1 MKLIKK
7 SIGFYKINMLEWEH
21 SKGDENESNA
31 NDIKTPAK
39 EQGYNFYGSD
49 I

>member
-1 MKLIKK
+1 MNMAKEMK
-7 SIGFYKINMLEWEH
+7 
-21 SKGDENESNA
+21 NESNT